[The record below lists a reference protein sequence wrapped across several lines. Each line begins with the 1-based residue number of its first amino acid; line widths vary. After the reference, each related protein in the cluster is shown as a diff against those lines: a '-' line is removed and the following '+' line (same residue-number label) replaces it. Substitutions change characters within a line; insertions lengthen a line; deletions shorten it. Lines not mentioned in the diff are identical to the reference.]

1 MNKNQKKFSMEFI
14 LSTTSHTSSIS
25 THAQFLLA
33 LYYKTTRH
41 STTEY
46 YGQNGFTGRDI
57 QKGKSINLEMSDPEE
72 VTKKG
77 SLFGISFPERFR
89 ISAYRPSV
97 YNSGRVLSIR
107 HDDPVPQFRLRA

>member
-57 QKGKSINLEMSDPEE
+57 QKGKSINLEMSDTEE
-72 VTKKG
+72 VTKKRE
-77 SLFGISFPERFR
+77 SLRHIFSGTFQNFCISTK
-89 ISAYRPSV
+89 
-97 YNSGRVLSIR
+97 
-107 HDDPVPQFRLRA
+107 RL

>member
-1 MNKNQKKFSMEFI
+1 MNNNQKKFSMEFI

-57 QKGKSINLEMSDPEE
+57 QKGKSINLEMNDTEE
-72 VTKKG
+72 VTERR
-77 SLFGISFPERFR
+77 LFGVSFPERLR
-89 ISAYRPSV
+89 ISAYRPNV